1 MIVFLSIFWIAIF
14 PFFGKIRCP
23 NEVPGKNN
31 FHTFAS
37 ILEVKRHFLTLP
49 LFLSI
54 FLAKMLKKCWNSM
67 PINWKAHRMES
78 KFDSQLYARLT
89 DLPKGLT
96 QHYLTKPP
104 HERVQHPT
112 FTAWAFSRSLLK
124 IRFNLHAKNDSSL
137 NHGIISLSSI
147 HTALRASLLRPIHT
161 TETLNYSFPDEWP
174 CLRIVLICTLVL
186 INS

>member
-1 MIVFLSIFWIAIF
+1 
-14 PFFGKIRCP
+14 
-23 NEVPGKNN
+23 
-31 FHTFAS
+31 
-37 ILEVKRHFLTLP
+37 
-49 LFLSI
+49 
-54 FLAKMLKKCWNSM
+54 
-67 PINWKAHRMES
+67 MES
-78 KFDSQLYARLT
+78 KFDSQSYARLT

-161 TETLNYSFPDEWP
+161 TETLNYSFLVWQISLTALPKSSNPPLTHLTNPPNQKGAGGGSALPLQFGMEIH
-174 CLRIVLICTLVL
+174 RIST
-186 INS
+186 

>member
-1 MIVFLSIFWIAIF
+1 
-14 PFFGKIRCP
+14 
-23 NEVPGKNN
+23 
-31 FHTFAS
+31 
-37 ILEVKRHFLTLP
+37 
-49 LFLSI
+49 
-54 FLAKMLKKCWNSM
+54 
-67 PINWKAHRMES
+67 MES
-78 KFDSQLYARLT
+78 KFDSQSYARLT

-161 TETLNYSFPDEWP
+161 TETMNYSFPDE
-174 CLRIVLICTLVL
+174 
-186 INS
+186 